1 MSDQNT
7 SSSSASTVTLD
18 TTERKHLSHIA
29 HLAAYRALQRCAATA
44 VTQIAETVPEQRPVV
59 FVDRLIDERDA
70 LLVDYIRARL
80 KAWQRISL
88 PVQREVRR
96 SQDGLPAE
104 ADVTTS
110 KSILSLEPIKSTLDS
125 VEEIINALANVTN
138 SLAKFTALFR
148 SEFTLFPVT
157 TAIDSNTLRAA
168 LASAFA
174 QRKWQTLPF
183 PLPNPKAEDE
193 HHQTLFHLIKTIAG
207 NLAQT
212 PPASPQQFLE
222 LLKACDSELTQICT
236 PPPIV
241 TTTSDGA
248 TPAQTDTKSES
259 LLARALLVECLRRAD
274 PPLYQLAARITQVGS
289 DMMIRKHLFSA
300 DRLIFIGGCTIEY
313 VLANP
318 NGEIVAANLVQ
329 SSEQI
334 TLKLGVR
341 KSKIN
346 FEILSQTKH

>member
-44 VTQIAETVPEQRPVV
+44 VEQIANTVPVQRPVV

-70 LLVDYIRARL
+70 LLVEYARARL
-80 KAWQRISL
+80 MAWQRKS
-88 PVQREVRR
+88 VSDQRGMER
-96 SQDGLPAE
+96 SQDGLPMKVDA
-104 ADVTTS
+104 TKQT
-110 KSILSLEPIKSTLDS
+110 LELAPIKTTLDS

-138 SLAKFTALFR
+138 SLAKLTALFR

-168 LASAFA
+168 LAFAFV
-174 QRKWQTLPF
+174 QRKWQTSSF
-183 PLPNPKAEDE
+183 PLPDPKAEDG
-193 HHQTLFHLIKTIAG
+193 HHPTLFHLIKTIAG
-207 NLAQT
+207 NLADT
-212 PPASPQQFLE
+212 PPASSQQFLE
-222 LLKACDSELTQICT
+222 MLKACDSELQQIFT

-248 TPAQTDTKSES
+248 TPAQTNTTSES
-259 LLARALLVECLRRAD
+259 LLARALLVERLRRAD
-274 PPLYQLAARITQVGS
+274 QHYQLAARITQVGS

-300 DRLIFIGGCTIEY
+300 DRLTFIGGCTIEY
-313 VLANP
+313 VLAKP

-334 TLKLGVR
+334 TLKLGMS

-346 FEILSQTKH
+346 CETLS